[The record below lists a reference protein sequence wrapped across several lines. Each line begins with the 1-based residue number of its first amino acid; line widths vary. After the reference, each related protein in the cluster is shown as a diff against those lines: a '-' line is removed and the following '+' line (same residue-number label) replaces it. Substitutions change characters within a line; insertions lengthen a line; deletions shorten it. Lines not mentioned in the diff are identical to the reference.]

1 MWSCLGW
8 GWSFRW
14 GSRQVWQRG
23 WGDWPGKRGYRRSHK
38 NLDGDTETEAA
49 RLPAAGSHVTA
60 ATRLLTTFSLTQI
73 SDKFPINVFTCSL
86 TYKPQRYSSHGG
98 VFGFDRK
105 RSTKRSFLHRAWHSS
120 MYNAWN
126 SWHQIIRFVLFC
138 QFWIY
143 TKATSLLFTEQS
155 GSATCSGL
163 LCSQAGDHNVS
174 QSTLAWTCGRN
185 SLFRALWSTRRTK
198 VIICALEATTGTC
211 WGRSVTV
218 QCGQNAFSEWV
229 NITNC
234 TLYHHP
240 QTKFMPKML
249 TNLQNPL
256 NPVMLM
262 TLRNGMARF
271 FVCRWTNYFADT
283 FQPVFK
289 NVYFQSFSVLLNI
302 FSINFDF
309 HPDLQSWDW
318 VTSDI
323 LQSKQASTECA
334 ASG

>member
-38 NLDGDTETEAA
+38 NLDGDTETEAE

-163 LCSQAGDHNVS
+163 LCS
-174 QSTLAWTCGRN
+174 
-185 SLFRALWSTRRTK
+185 K
-198 VIICALEATTGTC
+198 LE
-211 WGRSVTV
+211 
-218 QCGQNAFSEWV
+218 
-229 NITNC
+229 ITMF
-234 TLYHHP
+234 L
-240 QTKFMPKML
+240 K
-249 TNLQNPL
+249 
-256 NPVMLM
+256 
-262 TLRNGMARF
+262 AR
-271 FVCRWTNYFADT
+271 
-283 FQPVFK
+283 
-289 NVYFQSFSVLLNI
+289 
-302 FSINFDF
+302 
-309 HPDLQSWDW
+309 
-318 VTSDI
+318 
-323 LQSKQASTECA
+323 
-334 ASG
+334 